1 MFSLK
6 NVVVQDS
13 LVKVKEELV
22 ERGYQLVDSREGK
35 RIDAIVYA
43 GEYESMK
50 SALAIGEMNDQ
61 GAVLINA
68 KQKTIDDIV
77 YIIEKR
83 RYGNI
88 LK

>member
-1 MFSLK
+1 M
-6 NVVVQDS
+6 Q
-13 LVKVKEELV
+13 
-22 ERGYQLVDSREGK
+22 
-35 RIDAIVYA
+35 

-50 SALAIGEMNDQ
+50 NALEIGEMNDR